1 MGTRTIN
8 SWLQVGE
15 RVAQARRAAGLTQEQ
30 LAGAVKLDRTALSK
44 VESGQRG
51 LDALEL
57 GRFAR
62 ELKRT
67 VSWFLTSPTPSLS
80 SRRSSIAHREPHPVD
95 DTLEEAVQNVELLQE
110 LGVLKTRAIRLER
123 GLETFEDAERAAA
136 ETRRRLGRPKEA
148 LWDLAR
154 ITEECGLIAFSID
167 LASDQ
172 VDGVYAAL
180 DEAGVAIVNGH
191 FDSGRRRFTLAHEL
205 AHHVLQDEF
214 SSDWDV
220 LAGADTR
227 ERLMNAFAVHFLL
240 PRRAAEAEWRT
251 LGRASKP
258 WDAALALGARFGL
271 SWSALVLHIKN
282 LGLVDQRAYE
292 ELRANSPRSAHYIER
307 ELSIPDD
314 LRPPSVPPR
323 YAAAAVK
330 AFRSQK
336 ISEERAVEL
345 LFGTLRREDL
355 PTLDAIPLD
364 ALRSEL
370 KRGDP
375 RVRHVTTQPFRAC
388 GAPGHPAPRR
398 RRPQMPGDRGGRR
411 RAPKRS
417 EPSRGGWS

>member
-1 MGTRTIN
+1 MRTRTID

-67 VSWFLTSPTPSLS
+67 VSWFLTRPTHSLS

-110 LGVLKTRAIRLER
+110 LGVLKTRAMRIER
-123 GLETFEDAERAAA
+123 GLETFEDAETAAA

-205 AHHVLQDEF
+205 AHHILQDEF
-214 SSDWDV
+214 SSDWDI

-240 PRRAAEAEWRT
+240 PRRAAEADWRT
-251 LGRASKP
+251 HAGASKP
-258 WDAALALGARFGL
+258 WEAALALGARFGL
-271 SWSALVLHIKN
+271 SWSALILHLKN
-282 LGLVDQRAYE
+282 LGLIDQRVHE
-292 ELRANSPRSAHYIER
+292 ELRANPPRSAHYIER
-307 ELSIPDD
+307 EMSIPDD

-370 KRGDP
+370 KR
-375 RVRHVTTQPFRAC
+375 VR
-388 GAPGHPAPRR
+388 
-398 RRPQMPGDRGGRR
+398 
-411 RAPKRS
+411 
-417 EPSRGGWS
+417 